1 MISGKLIAFD
11 IFFSVLQNVPYAEV
25 GAKTLVFAIYDF
37 DRFSKHDQIGQVKI
51 PLNTVDLC
59 QVLEEWRDLISPD
72 NDAEKVR
79 TLEGLHTG
87 KVMLKSSYQNYN
99 LKQCKSSLYFIVIAV

>member
-1 MISGKLIAFD
+1 M
-11 IFFSVLQNVPYAEV
+11 
-25 GAKTLVFAIYDF
+25 FAIYDF

-79 TLEGLHTG
+79 SVEINILKVIQRSSHVRQTLQRCCIFVL
-87 KVMLKSSYQNYN
+87 
-99 LKQCKSSLYFIVIAV
+99 

>member
-1 MISGKLIAFD
+1 M
-11 IFFSVLQNVPYAEV
+11 
-25 GAKTLVFAIYDF
+25 FAIYDF

-79 TLEGLHTG
+79 SVKINLLKVIKRSSHVRQTLQRCCIFVL
-87 KVMLKSSYQNYN
+87 
-99 LKQCKSSLYFIVIAV
+99 

>member
-1 MISGKLIAFD
+1 M
-11 IFFSVLQNVPYAEV
+11 QNVPYAEV

-79 TLEGLHTG
+79 TLEGLHTKG
-87 KVMLKSSYQNYN
+87 HVKVKLSKLQFKAMQ
-99 LKQCKSSLYFIVIAV
+99 KQFGLLCDNFFV

>member
-1 MISGKLIAFD
+1 M
-11 IFFSVLQNVPYAEV
+11 QNVPYAEV

-79 TLEGLHTG
+79 TLEGLHTR

-99 LKQCKSSLYFIVIAV
+99 LNIIKTVCISL

>member
-1 MISGKLIAFD
+1 M
-11 IFFSVLQNVPYAEV
+11 
-25 GAKTLVFAIYDF
+25 FAIYDF

-79 TLEGLHTG
+79 SVEINLL
-87 KVMLKSSYQNYN
+87 KVIKRSSHVRHAVFF
-99 LKQCKSSLYFIVIAV
+99 CIVINLAFSVPGYSFPIFALIMFIR

>member
-1 MISGKLIAFD
+1 M
-11 IFFSVLQNVPYAEV
+11 
-25 GAKTLVFAIYDF
+25 FAIYDF

-79 TLEGLHTG
+79 NKKG
-87 KVMLKSSYQNYN
+87 
-99 LKQCKSSLYFIVIAV
+99 

>member
-1 MISGKLIAFD
+1 M
-11 IFFSVLQNVPYAEV
+11 
-25 GAKTLVFAIYDF
+25 FAIYDF

-79 TLEGLHTG
+79 SVEINLLKVIQRSSHVRQTLQRCCIFLYCNQFSFFCTRIFI
-87 KVMLKSSYQNYN
+87 SYLCFNHIHQMR
-99 LKQCKSSLYFIVIAV
+99 